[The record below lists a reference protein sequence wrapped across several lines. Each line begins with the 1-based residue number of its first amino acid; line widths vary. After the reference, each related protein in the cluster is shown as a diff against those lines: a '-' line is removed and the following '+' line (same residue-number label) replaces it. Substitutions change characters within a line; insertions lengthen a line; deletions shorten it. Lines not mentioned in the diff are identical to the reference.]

1 MWERRGQLIGRKEGS
16 VRERERICVNKDT
29 NNREVVSLTSLAML
43 SEAAGA
49 DKFAAC
55 TSVAMSGRGRSCP
68 LLIEFISS

>member
-1 MWERRGQLIGRKEGS
+1 MWERRGQLLGRKEG
-16 VRERERICVNKDT
+16 REREGICVNKDT
-29 NNREVVSLTSLAML
+29 NNREVVSLTSLSML